1 MMTLV
6 ALISCIIR
14 LGNSKGT
21 CINIVMST
29 GTHPGKEPQA
39 KEVMVALPEA
49 GRAAKILQERLSGN
63 LKTQFIDT
71 YSVLRI

>member
-1 MMTLV
+1 MNTG
-6 ALISCIIR
+6 SQ
-14 LGNSKGT
+14 LGK
-21 CINIVMST
+21 
-29 GTHPGKEPQA
+29 KPQA

-49 GRAAKILQERLSGN
+49 GRAANILQERLSEN